1 MRSNFTFEE
10 ARDLFINI
18 EKEYDV
24 FKLEKDGVFFWKLI
38 RFELFDKIIRELDII
53 NEGHPL
59 NIVDKVRRLI
69 RLIEYCIKNIGRKK
83 YIQESDV
90 LFLTHG
96 RKQLYNGVYVDIY
109 LHDIIEHFT
118 NIGKD
123 IFIIDRPDHYGIHHE
138 INYGKMI
145 YFERLAHISRE
156 AMHIFTSK
164 NNKASHKD
172 TIVEEINVKINNSF
186 NLNINLAALINKR
199 ISRFKVEKKYFD
211 GILDKVKPKKIF
223 LVVSYGKEELIS
235 SAEERDIK
243 VTEVQHGVISKYHMG
258 YYFPFDCSIPYFP
271 SELVLFGEYWK
282 KSTDF
287 PINNKQVIQHFS
299 QINRNKKNDSNTN
312 KVEAVL
318 FISQASK
325 EKKFQKLLQV
335 LLTIMR

>member
-1 MRSNFTFEE
+1 
-10 ARDLFINI
+10 
-18 EKEYDV
+18 
-24 FKLEKDGVFFWKLI
+24 
-38 RFELFDKIIRELDII
+38 
-53 NEGHPL
+53 
-59 NIVDKVRRLI
+59 
-69 RLIEYCIKNIGRKK
+69 
-83 YIQESDV
+83 
-90 LFLTHG
+90 
-96 RKQLYNGVYVDIY
+96 
-109 LHDIIEHFT
+109 
-118 NIGKD
+118 
-123 IFIIDRPDHYGIHHE
+123 
-138 INYGKMI
+138 MI

-318 FISQASK
+318 FISQASIGEKISKVAASFANNNEVACYYKLHPSEFGNWKSKYPELAESADK
-325 EKKFQKLLQV
+325 ERIVVIKNEKSIYELFGICNYVVGVYSTAIYESLVYGCKTFLINIEGFQYMDYLIQNGYVKLLMDRFSFDD
-335 LLTIMR
+335 LKDSSTNEISNKSYFYL